1 MEMVFMRSM
10 KAKKEREFHGNGF
23 HGSMKAKKERE
34 FLGNGFHEVDE
45 GEKREGV
52 SWKWFS

>member
-10 KAKKEREFHGNGF
+10 KAKKEREFHGNG
-23 HGSMKAKKERE
+23 
-34 FLGNGFHEVDE
+34 LHEVDE